1 VSVAEQLG
9 VVRGRIVA
17 AAVAAGRDPA
27 SVRLVAVSKTKPA
40 AMIRE
45 AYAQG
50 QRDFGENYAQELES
64 KAQELA
70 DLEGICW
77 HFIGHLQT
85 NKAKFVA
92 RHAHVIHTLDRP
104 ELVNELGKRIQGLGR
119 PPMRALIEVNAGI
132 EAQKA
137 GVQREQLGALVEL
150 VRAHPAFVL
159 EGLMTMPP
167 PDDLDAARGV
177 FEGLAALRDAHGGPL
192 ALPELSMGMTG
203 DLEIA
208 VAAGATMV
216 RVGSAIFGER

>member
-1 VSVAEQLG
+1 MSVAERLG
-9 VVRGRIVA
+9 LVRARIVA

-45 AYAQG
+45 AYAEG
-50 QRDFGENYAQELES
+50 QRDFGENYAQELET

-92 RHAHVIHTLDRP
+92 RHAHVIHTLDRAD
-104 ELVNELGKRIQGLGR
+104 LVHELGKRIQGLGR
-119 PPMRALIEVNAGI
+119 APMRALIEVNAGI
-132 EAQKA
+132 EAHKA

-150 VRAHPAFVL
+150 VRAHPAFAL

-167 PDDLDAARGV
+167 PDDPSAARGV
-177 FEGLAALRDAHGGPL
+177 FEGLAALRDAHGGRED
-192 ALPELSMGMTG
+192 LPELSMGMTG